1 MNLFFRC
8 PKKNE
13 IFDSSEYFL
22 EPGHVITRDEN
33 GERELKGKVVLPSCP
48 LCGEK
53 HTYDVENVMC
63 SLDKMK

>member
-22 EPGHVITRDEN
+22 ELGHVITRDEN
-33 GERELKGKVVLPSCP
+33 GERELKGKVVLTSCP
-48 LCGEK
+48 MCGEK
-53 HTYDVENVMC
+53 HTFDVKNVMC